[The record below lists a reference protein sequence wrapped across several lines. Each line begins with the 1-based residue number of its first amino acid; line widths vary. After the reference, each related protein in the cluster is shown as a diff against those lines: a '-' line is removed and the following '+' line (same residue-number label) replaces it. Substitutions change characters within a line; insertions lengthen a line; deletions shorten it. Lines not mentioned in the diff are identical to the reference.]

1 MKLRYSQNFIEYL
14 ENFVFLSN
22 LFGKKPNFLIQ
33 KFYRVKKEFSCETL
47 EAAKQALTRRV
58 LPQAKKH
65 PPKNAGASYYG

>member
-33 KFYRVKKEFSCETL
+33 KFYRVKKSFSCETL
-47 EAAKQALTRRV
+47 EACKASFDETRF
-58 LPQAKKH
+58 AAGKKT
-65 PPKNAGASYYG
+65 PAEKRGCLLL